1 MPGEIR
7 AERAGSA
14 CDGGEVAVPTVLEGD
29 GAVGITGA
37 RAYTVGK
44 RGPCKG

>member
-1 MPGEIR
+1 MPGKIC

-14 CDGGEVAVPTVLEGD
+14 CDAGEVAVPTVLGGD

-37 RAYTVGK
+37 WAYTVGK